1 MFNIEGDPPG
11 GFVCSL
17 WSLGQQ
23 LQKCLSVLL
32 SRDILCDLGQPKV
45 LALLLGNSSHL
56 HCKIQPEFLDHMV
69 ALINMRAEV
78 QLLG

>member
-1 MFNIEGDPPG
+1 MFNIGGDPPG

-17 WSLGQQ
+17 WSSGQQ
-23 LQKCLSVLL
+23 LHKCLNALL

-56 HCKIQPEFLDHMV
+56 HYNIQQEFLDHMV
-69 ALINMRAEV
+69 ALINTRA
-78 QLLG
+78 LG